1 MMVGQYWR
9 PVIHSSKWQKT
20 KLPAQWTWLEMI
32 YCMMIYRT
40 NQNLVTL
47 DNPTKDSESAMKIL
61 YIDLGKGNWLE
72 FPESGHPSIIYLP
85 KEEIQGKPDTWSL
98 PPHLV
103 TWCDDHNIPIN
114 RNRTITGMV
123 A

>member
-1 MMVGQYWR
+1 
-9 PVIHSSKWQKT
+9 
-20 KLPAQWTWLEMI
+20 
-32 YCMMIYRT
+32 MIYRRT
-40 NQNLVTL
+40 SQNLVTL
-47 DNPTKDSESAMKIL
+47 GNPTKNGESPMKIL

-72 FPESGHPSIIYLP
+72 LPESGHPSIIYLP
-85 KEEIQGKPDTWSL
+85 KEEVQGKPDTWSL

-103 TWCDDHNIPIN
+103 TWCEDHNIPIN